1 MSWILSLSGLLIG
14 VICFLFVHPPPQGF
28 DRSFSQSSSLPPAGF
43 LNTTEGSF
51 IPLDK
56 YLVKKYEPVFG
67 GETVFASNN
76 GDLYTGT
83 IDGYLLRLNGYGG
96 VSKIAHF
103 PGSVLGGVVTPDEQG
118 MYLCVLTTGLVHYD
132 LESGRMEIVS
142 TISDD
147 NLPIRFADDVALAED
162 GKVYFT
168 DASLVSPWIDQS
180 RNHNAMTAS
189 LLDFFAG
196 SGTGRALVYDP
207 VTKSTKTLL
216 DGLKFANGIAVSQN
230 NDYLVVAETFGLRIV
245 RIWIAGPRN
254 GTVDYLTTSLPG
266 VPDGISLA
274 SDGGYWVALN
284 CKVCHPCLS
293 FIFLFDSLSRS
304 IPNFS

>member
-1 MSWILSLSGLLIG
+1 MSWIFSLSGLLIG

-28 DRSFSQSSSLPPAGF
+28 DRSFSPTSLPSTGN

-56 YLVKKYEPVFG
+56 YLVKKFGPVFG
-67 GETVFASNN
+67 GETVFASKS

-83 IDGYLLRLNGYGG
+83 VDGYLLRLNGPDG

-103 PGSVLGGVVTPDEQG
+103 PGSVLGGVVTPDEKG
-118 MYLCVLTTGLVHYD
+118 MYLCVVTTGLVYYD
-132 LESGRMEIVS
+132 LENNRMEILS

-147 NLPIRFADDVALAED
+147 NLPIRFADDVALAVD

-180 RNHNAMTAS
+180 RNHNPMLAS
-189 LLDFFAG
+189 FLDMFTG

-216 DGLKFANGIAVSQN
+216 DGLKFANGIAISQSS
-230 NDYLVVAETFGLRIV
+230 DYLAVAETFGFRIL

-284 CKVCHPCLS
+284 CKVFLS
-293 FIFLFDSLSRS
+293 CSFPL
-304 IPNFS
+304 